1 MAAQIINGKALS
13 AEHLA
18 GTQEA
23 IIKFKARGIVP
34 GLAVIIVGEN
44 PASMK
49 YVANK
54 EKICQSIGI
63 YSRIIR
69 MPAHTPQAEI
79 ETTIR
84 QLNEESAIHG
94 ILVQLPL
101 PPHLSTL
108 RLLSLINPA
117 KDVDGFHYQN
127 SGKLFYGLPSLLP
140 GTPKG
145 VHEMIKSTGVT
156 IAGKDAVVVGRSNIV
171 GKPMAI
177 ILMNED
183 ATVSVCHKLTADL
196 KAYTSRADILVVA
209 AGKPKLITADMVK
222 PGAVVIDVGITY
234 VDGKVVGDVDFQAVS
249 EVAGFITP
257 VPGGVGRMTVAMLM
271 ANTVEAAASIEAE
284 RLSSLG

>member
-1 MAAQIINGKALS
+1 MAAQIINGKTLS
-13 AEHLA
+13 AEYLA

-23 IIKFKARGIVP
+23 VNRLKARGIVP

-44 PASMK
+44 SASMK

-54 EKICQSIGI
+54 EKVCQNIGI

-69 MPAHTPQAEI
+69 MPAQISQSQI

-84 QLNEESAIHG
+84 QLNADTAIHG

-101 PPHLSTL
+101 PPHLDTL
-108 RLLSLINPA
+108 SLLSLVNPA

-127 SGKLFYGLPSLLP
+127 SGKLFSGLPSLMP

-145 VHEMIKSTGVT
+145 VYEMIKSTGVT

-183 ATVSVCHKLTADL
+183 ATVSVCHKLTVDL

-234 VDGKVVGDVDFQAVS
+234 VDGKVAGDVDFQAVS

-257 VPGGVGRMTVAMLM
+257 VPGGVGRMTIAMLM
-271 ANTVEAAASIEAE
+271 ANTVEAAASIDAA